1 MTIKFKFNEFDDE
14 KLNQVN
20 NLLDDSIFET
30 KNKMIKFTD
39 NLLNELLDLYE
50 LRNKETLRK
59 LSNLKTLLE
68 NKDAKP
74 ETPKNISNDIIVIM
88 DGENANIH
96 KELNHLDDYCLNK
109 EDLEIL
115 ETCANLLIKS
125 QQDNLSFVISEV
137 NKVKDVLDINEFSL
151 IKFLK
156 EENRIEIRKS
166 VNKRYTY
173 ASLLIVSIFISL
185 FYVIISELYKRSRKK
200 N

>member
-1 MTIKFKFNEFDDE
+1 
-14 KLNQVN
+14 
-20 NLLDDSIFET
+20 
-30 KNKMIKFTD
+30 
-39 NLLNELLDLYE
+39 
-50 LRNKETLRK
+50 
-59 LSNLKTLLE
+59 
-68 NKDAKP
+68 
-74 ETPKNISNDIIVIM
+74 M